1 MAVSKMSSK
10 GRVTIPKQVRE
21 RLGVQPGDLIS
32 YEMEG
37 DVVTIQRSEPFDVA
51 FHSAVSVT
59 LDEWTT
65 KEDEE
70 AFRDL

>member
-1 MAVSKMSSK
+1 MPVSKLSSK

-37 DVVTIQRSEPFDVA
+37 DVVTIRRSEPFDVA
-51 FHSAVSVT
+51 FHSAASVT

>member
-1 MAVSKMSSK
+1 MPVSKLSSK

-37 DVVTIQRSEPFDVA
+37 DVVAIKRSEPFDVA